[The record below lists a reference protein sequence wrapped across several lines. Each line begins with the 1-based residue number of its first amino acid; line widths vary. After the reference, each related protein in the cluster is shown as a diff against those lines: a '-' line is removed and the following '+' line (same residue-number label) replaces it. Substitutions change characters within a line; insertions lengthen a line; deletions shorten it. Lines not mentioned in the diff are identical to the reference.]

1 MKKIILSALVA
12 VCAMTANAQAW
23 FGGSVG
29 FDMADGDAYAETE
42 TNFGIKPEIGY
53 TLNEN
58 WDVAVGLGFTSI
70 TNKNGVKDNN
80 VTEFTIAP
88 YARYTF
94 AKSGI
99 ASFFVDGGLSYGSYK
114 PKGVDATSTFEIALR
129 PGIKV
134 ALSDKVCL
142 VSHIGSLGYKSVKDN
157 YNKFGFG
164 VDNNAIDF
172 GMYFGL

>member
-58 WDVAVGLGFTSI
+58 WDVAVGLGFTSFI
-70 TNKNGVKDNN
+70 LH
-80 VTEFTIAP
+80 P
-88 YARYTF
+88 HPSYA
-94 AKSGI
+94 
-99 ASFFVDGGLSYGSYK
+99 
-114 PKGVDATSTFEIALR
+114 
-129 PGIKV
+129 
-134 ALSDKVCL
+134 
-142 VSHIGSLGYKSVKDN
+142 LGTKWR
-157 YNKFGFG
+157 
-164 VDNNAIDF
+164 A
-172 GMYFGL
+172 